1 MTISPNLEPINI
13 NLPKDMI
20 YSRVLL
26 GVDRVQT
33 LDNTNLK
40 SELKD
45 IATKLISN
53 STYSIIQSASTSG
66 VKSEHSKTDSGA
78 NDAFSYVDI
87 QRRNWDKKDF
97 ENKYLFGEDASAL
110 RKVDQTSTYFSSIN
124 SKTPIK
130 SIAAADTKFTNL
142 NDYAYEKTIKTSLG
156 DVEVFLDLYDDNDKL
171 GIGKL
176 DANGFLF
183 NFDSNKDGVINS
195 GDKYFDKLKV
205 RGYDKDGNEKIFK
218 LSEVVSE
225 INLND
230 FIKKDIRNLS
240 HEAMDFAS
248 KNTVDYRVSLNN
260 SNPYTL
266 FSAEYRYQKIGKEET
281 NKFFKDHAG
290 KDGWVDLRDNKI
302 FNEESGLNNF
312 AYEKVGFDGK
322 KRLSEFNPIIKPAG
336 SKQDESFSYAGY
348 QKDSFMKFYN
358 DYQKESSAHSKDV
371 EWISKNLKENDVEDA
386 DDLISKLKAT
396 KSSYM
401 IAMQSEFEKATGLEF
416 GLENLERVKHAFE
429 SDTSKAAAALKDT
442 DSVIAMKLN
451 KNGTITLKFDSGREL
466 EVKEIYNDTGKLIS
480 KDDKD
485 SKRASINLDAKSMN
499 DVELNRLD
507 FKDIGIKQD
516 EKISSLKEL
525 GAKLVKNLSDKF
537 TSKFLIGLEN
547 GKSITTKEIY
557 NITYLEN
564 DLKFKELSSKDRLY
578 KKVDTRV

>member
-1 MTISPNLEPINI
+1 
-13 NLPKDMI
+13 
-20 YSRVLL
+20 
-26 GVDRVQT
+26 
-33 LDNTNLK
+33 
-40 SELKD
+40 
-45 IATKLISN
+45 
-53 STYSIIQSASTSG
+53 
-66 VKSEHSKTDSGA
+66 
-78 NDAFSYVDI
+78 
-87 QRRNWDKKDF
+87 
-97 ENKYLFGEDASAL
+97 
-110 RKVDQTSTYFSSIN
+110 
-124 SKTPIK
+124 
-130 SIAAADTKFTNL
+130 
-142 NDYAYEKTIKTSLG
+142 
-156 DVEVFLDLYDDNDKL
+156 
-171 GIGKL
+171 
-176 DANGFLF
+176 
-183 NFDSNKDGVINS
+183 
-195 GDKYFDKLKV
+195 
-205 RGYDKDGNEKIFK
+205 
-218 LSEVVSE
+218 
-225 INLND
+225 
-230 FIKKDIRNLS
+230 
-240 HEAMDFAS
+240 MDFAS

-266 FSAEYRYQKIGKEET
+266 FSAEYRYQKIDKEET
-281 NKFFKDHAG
+281 NKFFKDHADQ
-290 KDGWVDLRDNKI
+290 DGWVDLRDNKI

-322 KRLSEFNPIIKPAG
+322 KKLSEFNPIIKPSG
-336 SKQDESFSYAGY
+336 PKQDESFSYAGY

-386 DDLISKLKAT
+386 DDLISKLKVT
-396 KSSYM
+396 KSSYI
-401 IAMQSEFEKATGLEF
+401 IAMESEFEKATGLEF
-416 GLENLERVKHAFE
+416 SLENLERAKHAFE

-466 EVKEIYNDTGKLIS
+466 EVKEIYSDTGKLIS